1 MTGIN
6 FTVLIVGFFAVS
18 EVFVQGERLVR
29 GTYKAPKVSVDF
41 PRFAEFWQ
49 LKIAILRSSVIGFAC
64 GVLPGV
70 GAALASFLSYSEAVR
85 WSKHPERFGTG
96 EPEGIVAAE
105 TANNSATGG
114 AMVPLLALGLPG
126 GGFTA
131 IMIGVLTLH
140 DLTPGP
146 LVMIQHKTLVWVL
159 FSGMFWASIAI
170 LVLGLIETR
179 MIVNLLRIPFAILGP
194 AIIFFSTIGA
204 FSLRNNILDVWTIFV
219 AGILGY
225 VLRRYGYS
233 LPAIVMGVILG
244 QIGEEAFYQ
253 SMVLM
258 DYRLLGFFDY
268 CQLADVGRS
277 ARVSSEVR
285 DLSDARPFRRQGK
298 GRRVD

>member
-1 MTGIN
+1 
-6 FTVLIVGFFAVS
+6 
-18 EVFVQGERLVR
+18 
-29 GTYKAPKVSVDF
+29 
-41 PRFAEFWQ
+41 
-49 LKIAILRSSVIGFAC
+49 
-64 GVLPGV
+64 
-70 GAALASFLSYSEAVR
+70 
-85 WSKHPERFGTG
+85 
-96 EPEGIVAAE
+96 
-105 TANNSATGG
+105 
-114 AMVPLLALGLPG
+114 MVPLLALGLPG

-146 LVMIQHKTLVWVL
+146 LVMIQHKALVWVL
-159 FSGMFWASIAI
+159 FCGMFWASIAI

-179 MIVNLLRIPFAILGP
+179 MIVNLLRIPFSILGP

-258 DYRLLGFFDY
+258 GLPAARLLRLSHRRGVSAPRGRHD
-268 CQLADVGRS
+268 RS
-277 ARVSSEVR
+277 A
-285 DLSDARPFRRQGK
+285 SDPDRPPQSRSYRPIT
-298 GRRVD
+298 